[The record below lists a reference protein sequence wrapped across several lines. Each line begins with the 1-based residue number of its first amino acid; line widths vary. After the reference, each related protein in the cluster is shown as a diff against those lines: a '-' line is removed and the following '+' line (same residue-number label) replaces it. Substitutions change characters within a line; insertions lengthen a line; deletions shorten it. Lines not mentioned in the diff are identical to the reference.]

1 MHCSRRTFMGQA
13 ASLAAAASLPGL
25 TLAAPAASSK
35 ALLTVGCQNP
45 RTLNPAVQSG
55 NVTAMPGSQLFAGLV
70 LMDGHFKP
78 VPYLAKSWEV
88 SSDGRLYRFS
98 LVDNA
103 SFHDGRPVTAKDIV
117 FSINAV
123 KEHHPLMSVTYKA
136 ILDSV
141 AAPDPRTVEIRLKR
155 PFTGLFSLL
164 TPPLTPIL
172 PEHVY
177 GPHAGPL
184 RENPAND
191 NPVGSGPYKF
201 VEWQRSNQLRMV
213 RADNFFRGKPYFEQL
228 AFSLSEDSLNKTLML
243 EKGEIDYLPFSF
255 LRVSDLIRLK
265 SNKDLIVTPEG
276 YSAIGPV
283 NYLEFN
289 LRVKPLDDL
298 RVRQAIAHAIDK
310 QFITE
315 RLHRGM
321 SKPLHGPFHSHNAY
335 YDEEAVTLYGYDLEK
350 AKTLLDQAGL
360 RPDAQGI
367 RARFTLDI
375 PTFEPDSTILVAD
388 YLKPQ
393 LRKIGLDISLRKSAD
408 FASWAKRIG
417 AWDYQMT
424 MNSTF
429 NWSDPVVGVDRS
441 FLSSNIKQQVWT
453 NTEGYVNEKVD
464 AWLRQAASE
473 ADLEARKAIYREFQR
488 QVTTD
493 LPFVWTNEGIYMTVY
508 NKKLANIPVGVFGG
522 LAPYDQIH
530 HA

>member
-1 MHCSRRTFMGQA
+1 MYCNRRRFMSQA
-13 ASLAAAASLPGL
+13 AGLAAAVSLPGFGF
-25 TLAAPAASSK
+25 ANEKAASRE
-35 ALLTVGCQNP
+35 LLTIGCQNP

-70 LMDGHFKP
+70 LMDDEFNP
-78 VPYLAKSWEV
+78 LPYLARSWEV
-88 SSDGRLYRFS
+88 SDDGMLYRFS

-103 SFHDGRPVTAKDIV
+103 VFHDGRPVTAKDVV
-117 FSINAV
+117 FSINSV
-123 KEHHPLMSVTYKA
+123 KENHPLMSVTYKA
-136 ILDSV
+136 ILNSV
-141 AAPDPRTVEIRLKR
+141 SASDARTVEIRLRR

-191 NPVGSGPYKF
+191 RPIGSGPYKF
-201 VEWQRSNQLRMV
+201 VEWRRSNQLLMTS
-213 RADNFFRGKPYFEQL
+213 AEDFFRGTPYFRNL
-228 AFSLSEDSLNKTLML
+228 AFSLSEDSLSKMLML
-243 EKGEIDYLPFSF
+243 QKGEIDYLPFSF
-255 LRVSDLIRLK
+255 LRVADLQRLK
-265 SNKDLIVTPEG
+265 SANDLVVTPEG

-289 LRVKPLDDL
+289 LRVKPLDDI

-310 QFITE
+310 DFITG
-315 RLHRGM
+315 RLHQGM
-321 SKPLHGPFHSHNAY
+321 SRPLHGPFHSNNVY
-335 YDEEAVTLYGYDLEK
+335 YDAEALVLYDHDLEK
-350 AKTLLDQAGL
+350 AAQLLDEAGL
-360 RPDAQGI
+360 RPDAAGI
-367 RARFTLDI
+367 RMRLTLDV

-388 YLKPQ
+388 YLRPQ
-393 LRKIGLDISLRKSAD
+393 LRKIGVDVSLRKSTD

-417 AWDYQMT
+417 AWDYEMT

-453 NTEGYVNEKVD
+453 NTGGYVNEKVD
-464 AWLRQAASE
+464 AWLTRAASE
-473 ADLEARKAIYREFQR
+473 ADHEGRQAIYRDFQR
-488 QVTTD
+488 QVTSD

-508 NKKLANIPVGVFGG
+508 NKKLANIPMGIFGG
-522 LAPYDQIH
+522 LAPYDQIR